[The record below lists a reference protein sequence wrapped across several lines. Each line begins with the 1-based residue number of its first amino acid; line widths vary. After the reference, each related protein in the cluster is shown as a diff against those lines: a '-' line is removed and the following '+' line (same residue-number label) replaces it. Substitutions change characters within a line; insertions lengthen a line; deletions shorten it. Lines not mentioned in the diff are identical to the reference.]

1 MSYLI
6 FIMANW
12 GAILCGLLVITAL
25 GFASYLL
32 KNLWYALA
40 AVVILAVMF
49 GWQYAFTSGVRE
61 EAARQIARERAVFEQ
76 RIAAVNKVNEAYQS
90 KVLSDAKVIED
101 LEKKANETPPNTG
114 VCFDLDTTRRV
125 RAIE

>member
-1 MSYLI
+1 
-6 FIMANW
+6 MANW

-32 KNLWYALA
+32 KNLWLALS
-40 AVVILAVMF
+40 AVVVLALMF

-61 EAARQIARERAVFEQ
+61 EANRQIARERAVFEQ

-125 RAIE
+125 RDIK